1 MTNTWFDLDS
11 PSREVSA
18 LYRKKLGCSYKDP
31 EVYKALARRAV
42 DPRDSFRMVVKVS
55 CVATHVEKLQK
66 VQDWWPKLWRLFW
79 WLQLFRVM
87 ERFPL
92 AEADVEGPL
101 NGAKDEGPA
110 ESADKVVKVEFQSR
124 SQLSKVLQS
133 HRGEQLVITTSD
145 VMEMMADLKRTSRV
159 AVLQGALSSWFACAT
174 GLSVLEVDCNEQRQP
189 MEGDV
194 GSHVVFR
201 IRLNAVY
208 EVEVAKVP
216 KVEDLCAMY
225 RQKLIQV
232 LPKEKL
238 STDSYRKDEYGQRIR
253 KRCDC
258 IYQIQNMRLAQWGL
272 FREDV
277 RDVFT
282 LSQTNMDNYILVG
295 ALIVTAVMNFIF
307 VGYPA
312 FPQEPRWLLLLW
324 NNCVFACITFG
335 LVSVWLALHG
345 SIAQRSARVK
355 ILTQAVRPPVPSLKE
370 IQEAMRAQEN
380 FEGGGARR
388 YFEPPAF
395 LVPMAEAQDEVQGG
409 SCGLAQ

>member
-1 MTNTWFDLDS
+1 
-11 PSREVSA
+11 
-18 LYRKKLGCSYKDP
+18 
-31 EVYKALARRAV
+31 
-42 DPRDSFRMVVKVS
+42 
-55 CVATHVEKLQK
+55 
-66 VQDWWPKLWRLFW
+66 
-79 WLQLFRVM
+79 M

-232 LPKEKL
+232 LPKELVETKGDKL
-238 STDSYRKDEYGQRIR
+238 KQMIQVSWVQPGSVILGGVAALSLLAIIGSAFGLSKCY
-253 KRCDC
+253 CDC
-258 IYQIQNMRLAQWGL
+258 CLCLSLCSCMRRGAGNNDLYFCTMKELEQRGCTL
-272 FREDV
+272 DV
-277 RDVFT
+277 QPDGSAT
-282 LSQTNMDNYILVG
+282 LQV
-295 ALIVTAVMNFIF
+295 
-307 VGYPA
+307 P
-312 FPQEPRWLLLLW
+312 P
-324 NNCVFACITFG
+324 
-335 LVSVWLALHG
+335 
-345 SIAQRSARVK
+345 AQRSS
-355 ILTQAVRPPVPSLKE
+355 TCFT
-370 IQEAMRAQEN
+370 M
-380 FEGGGARR
+380 
-388 YFEPPAF
+388 
-395 LVPMAEAQDEVQGG
+395 
-409 SCGLAQ
+409 